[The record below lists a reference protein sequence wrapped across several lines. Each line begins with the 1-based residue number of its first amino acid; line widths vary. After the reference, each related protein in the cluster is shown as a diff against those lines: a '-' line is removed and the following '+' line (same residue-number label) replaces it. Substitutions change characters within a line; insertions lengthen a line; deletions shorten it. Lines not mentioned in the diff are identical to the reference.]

1 MPSSTTT
8 NVDSEDK
15 TPAVI
20 DKVVET
26 VVSVAKISAHLGQR
40 VLLDDTGAVVG
51 PLPFNCTF
59 DPLNASQVAAARGKV
74 SAAGFELQVSDG
86 GGEQAKDPLP
96 GDKLSGRGVFYRP
109 PRLVDVSI
117 SAKAKDKPVLEQTVV
132 RVPDPNQV
140 AVLDL
145 GRPFL
150 VKKTTNLEFV
160 GGDLKKVDYHKP
172 SEALAAVSI
181 PASILA
187 KVADAIPSIIQIQDS
202 RANAA
207 LKEEKAYLDA
217 QKAVIDAR
225 LALRSSQQSLAES
238 EAEGG
243 SGTRMTAE
251 ADISDK
257 VFLTP
262 TERKEL
268 VKAAQLQAEAARKNA
283 ENAVLQAEAEATR
296 IDMEAE
302 TERLNAEA
310 ANLEAKKRMED
321 AGKTDENPDDGQE
334 P

>member
-1 MPSSTTT
+1 METQSGDPVSGDARVGNYYYLPRGMVRVVGEVNQGAYKITISRFNVPDVRKRYFLKQNMNAFFDDHTVLEVNEQGLLTTT

-59 DPLNASQVAAARGKV
+59 DPLNATQVAAARGKV

-207 LKEEKAYLDA
+207 LK
-217 QKAVIDAR
+217 
-225 LALRSSQQSLAES
+225 
-238 EAEGG
+238 
-243 SGTRMTAE
+243 
-251 ADISDK
+251 
-257 VFLTP
+257 
-262 TERKEL
+262 
-268 VKAAQLQAEAARKNA
+268 
-283 ENAVLQAEAEATR
+283 
-296 IDMEAE
+296 
-302 TERLNAEA
+302 
-310 ANLEAKKRMED
+310 
-321 AGKTDENPDDGQE
+321 
-334 P
+334 